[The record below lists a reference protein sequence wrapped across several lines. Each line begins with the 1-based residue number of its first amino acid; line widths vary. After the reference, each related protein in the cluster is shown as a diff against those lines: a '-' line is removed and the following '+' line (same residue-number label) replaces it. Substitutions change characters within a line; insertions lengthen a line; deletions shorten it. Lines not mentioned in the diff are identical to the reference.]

1 MIRRR
6 HVIYVE
12 GHDPQGATGYNG
24 LFRAAMRRFLRVWP
38 VKAEIGELQID
49 SEAFAHWTIDLA
61 GPNWSVATHYTFLRQ
76 EHIISANIAESMVW
90 QVPRAL
96 GWVIDSV
103 LSGTMSRMFRASWR
117 FATHLVYFQVL
128 LLIWVAAGA
137 AAGGLAALAAMRW
150 TGVPGLVAGGIG
162 VVVGIAAFTLLR
174 PVFNRWH
181 VTQIINHWPLLRRFA
196 RGEPTNFDQPIED
209 GARHLVATAQANDA
223 DEIVVVGHSGGGVL
237 APAIVARALELDP
250 DLGRHGSSVV
260 LLTLGSIMPGVA
272 LHPTATHM
280 RTAIRRLATEPSV
293 LWVDC
298 QSRKDVMNFFD
309 FDPVAG
315 IGVQVGPERCNPHV
329 WLVRFRDIVSPEFYQ
344 RLRRSLFRL
353 HYQFIMS
360 GDRRGPYDYVM
371 LTCGP
376 VPIAEWARD
385 SHGILASFAEDGALP
400 EAEAA
405 SANPVA
411 TT

>member
-1 MIRRR
+1 
-6 HVIYVE
+6 VIYVE
-12 GHDPQGATGYNG
+12 GYDPQGATGYYG

-49 SEAFAHWTIDLA
+49 SDAFAHWTIDLT
-61 GPNWSVATHYTFLRQ
+61 GPNWDVATHYTFLRQ
-76 EHIISANIAESMVW
+76 VHIISANIAESMVW

-96 GWVIDSV
+96 GWVINSV
-103 LSGTMSRMFRASWR
+103 LSGTMARMFRASWR

-128 LLIWVAAGA
+128 LLIWVALGA
-137 AAGGLAALAAMRW
+137 AAGWLAALAAMHW
-150 TGVPGLVAGGIG
+150 AGVPGLVAGAIG
-162 VVVGIAAFTLLR
+162 VLIAIAVFALLR

-196 RGEPTNFDQPIED
+196 RGEPSSFDRPIED
-209 GARHLVATAQANDA
+209 GARHLIAMAQANDA

-237 APAIVARALELDP
+237 APTIVARALKLDP
-250 DLGRHGSSVV
+250 DLGRHGPSVV

-272 LHPTATHM
+272 LHPTATRM
-280 RTAIRRLATEPSV
+280 RAAIGRLATEPSL

-315 IGVQVGPERCNPHV
+315 VGIQLGSERCNPRV
-329 WLVRFRDIVSPEFYQ
+329 WLVRFRDIVSPELYQ

-376 VPIAEWARD
+376 LPVSEWARD
-385 SHGILASFAEDGALP
+385 PHAALASFAEDGALP
-400 EAEAA
+400 EVK
-405 SANPVA
+405 SDSTSPA
-411 TT
+411 TAT